1 MGLAEVDL
9 AEGGWVVGEARV
21 GLGLAEEDWEAGGWA
36 VAVD

>member
-1 MGLAEVDL
+1 MDL